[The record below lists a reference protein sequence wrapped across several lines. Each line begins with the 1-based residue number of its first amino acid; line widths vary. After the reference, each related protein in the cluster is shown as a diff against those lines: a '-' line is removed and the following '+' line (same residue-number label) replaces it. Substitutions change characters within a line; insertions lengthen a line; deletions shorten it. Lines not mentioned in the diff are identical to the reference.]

1 MFKIKKNKIK
11 INYYQNKQLT
21 KKKKII
27 IVILTSWEF

>member
-27 IVILTSWEF
+27 IVILTS